1 MTLTNSNMKSTSLMF
16 ILAAAWIFHACS
28 NSNEKNETVMR
39 TTEVVPVRVMAIAQ
53 QELQPVIQTSGLF
66 TTDDETYLAFKT
78 SGIIEKMHVKEGDAI
93 RKGQLL
99 ASLNLTEIEAQVAQA
114 RLSFEKSTRDFKR
127 VENLYKDSVATLE
140 QFQNARTGM
149 DVASRQLEAANFN
162 RSYSEIR
169 AMNNGFVLRKMA
181 NEGQVISSGAPVFQ
195 TNGAGQGKWI
205 LRTGVSDREWAMI
218 KVGDKAIVT
227 TDALEGKRFEAMVTR
242 KSEGTDAMNGSFAV
256 EVTLK
261 SPGNGLASGLFGKAT
276 IQGSRKQQVWKIPY
290 DALLDG
296 DAQSGYVFVTE
307 DEKIAHK
314 VPVVVGSIEKDQV
327 IILAGLENVKTLII
341 SGSAYLKDNSVVR
354 VVE

>member
-1 MTLTNSNMKSTSLMF
+1 MKSASLLFM
-16 ILAAAWIFHACS
+16 LSAAWFAQSCS
-28 NSNEKNETVMR
+28 NSDGKNETSER
-39 TTEVVPVRVMAIAQ
+39 TPDVIPVRVLNITQ
-53 QELQPVIQTSGLF
+53 QELKPVIQTSGLF

-78 SGIIEKMHVKEGDAI
+78 GGIIEKVYVKEGDAI
-93 RKGQLL
+93 RKGQLM
-99 ASLNLTEIEAQVAQA
+99 AALNFTEIEAQVAQA
-114 RLSFEKSTRDFKR
+114 RLSFEKATRDFKR

-169 AMNNGFVLRKMA
+169 AVNNGFVLRKMA
-181 NEGQVISSGAPVFQ
+181 NEGQVISSGTTVFQ
-195 TNGAGQGKWI
+195 TNGAGKGKWI

-218 KVGDKAIVT
+218 KVGDQAIVT
-227 TDALEGKRFEAMVTR
+227 TDALEGKKFEAIVTR

-256 EVTLK
+256 EVTLQ

-296 DAQSGYVFVTE
+296 DAQSGYVFVT
-307 DEKIAHK
+307 DDRKTSHKI
-314 VPVVVGSIEKDQV
+314 PVLVGGIEKDHV
-327 IILAGLENVKTLII
+327 IIVGGLENVKTIII
-341 SGSAYLKDNSVVR
+341 SGSAYLKDKSSIKII
-354 VVE
+354 E